1 MILAIVYV
9 GIGGAIGAICRFL
22 LSSWLNTQ
30 EGFPF
35 GTLCANAIGCFALG
49 LLGTYLSSRIN
60 PEWKL
65 MISTGFLGALTTFST
80 FSFETIQF
88 ALRDQWKLA
97 ALYFFVQLISGAF
110 LTLFGIKLAQQFLSI
125 S

>member
-1 MILAIVYV
+1 MILAVVYV
-9 GIGGAIGAICRFL
+9 GIGGACGAVCRFL

-35 GTLCANAIGCFALG
+35 GTLCANAIGCFVLG
-49 LLGTYLSSRIN
+49 FLGTYLSSKIN

-65 MISTGFLGALTTFST
+65 IISTGFLGALTTFST
-80 FSFETIQF
+80 FSFETVQF
-88 ALRDQWKLA
+88 VLRDQWKLA
-97 ALYFFVQLISGAF
+97 ALYFSTQVLSGAI
-110 LTLFGIKLAQQFLSI
+110 LTLLGIKLAQQYLSV